1 MPGNDHSLPPPRILV
16 ANDQEWALR
25 SLESILA
32 PRGYAV
38 LRAYTARQALELA
51 LSGHPDAVILD
62 CQMPEMGGIEIC
74 RRLRADPQF
83 GHTTAIILVTS
94 GPASRGERLDGLKA
108 GAWEY
113 CAQPLDAEVLLLK
126 VGTFVRA
133 KHAADHAREE
143 GLLDEASG
151 LYSIRGLARRAR
163 EIGADAGRRRG
174 ALACIAFGPDAESVE
189 GRDRLLHEAS
199 GRVAEHLGEVCRR
212 TGRASDA
219 IGRLGP
225 TEFAIVAPATE
236 AAGARHFAERLMAAV
251 EESQMEIGSGPFP
264 LQIRAGYAAVPNFAE
279 ASIDAVELLFRAS
292 GALRLARS
300 ERDGSAIRAFE
311 DVSTVRV

>member
-1 MPGNDHSLPPPRILV
+1 MQGRDHSLPPPRILV
-16 ANDQEWALR
+16 ASDQEWALR

-38 LRAYTARQALELA
+38 LRAYTARQAIELA
-51 LSGHPDAVILD
+51 ISGRPDAVILD
-62 CQMPEMGGIEIC
+62 GQMPEMSGVDIC
-74 RRLRADPQF
+74 RKLRADPQF
-83 GHTTAIILVTS
+83 GDTTSIILVMS
-94 GPASRGERLDGLKA
+94 GPASRSERLEGLKA
-108 GAWEY
+108 GAWDY
-113 CAQPLDAEVLLLK
+113 CVQPLDAEVLLLK
-126 VGTFVRA
+126 VGTFIRA

-163 EIGADAGRRRG
+163 EIGADAGRRRD

-199 GRVAEHLGEVCRR
+199 GRIAEHLGDICRR

-225 TEFAIVAPATE
+225 TEFAIVAPAT
-236 AAGARHFAERLMAAV
+236 AAIGARQFAERLMAAV
-251 EESQMEIGSGPFP
+251 DQSQVDIGGGTFP
-264 LQIRAGYAAVPNFAE
+264 LHIRAGYAAVSNFAE

-300 ERDGSAIRAFE
+300 ERDGNSIRAFE
-311 DVSTVRV
+311 EASALRV